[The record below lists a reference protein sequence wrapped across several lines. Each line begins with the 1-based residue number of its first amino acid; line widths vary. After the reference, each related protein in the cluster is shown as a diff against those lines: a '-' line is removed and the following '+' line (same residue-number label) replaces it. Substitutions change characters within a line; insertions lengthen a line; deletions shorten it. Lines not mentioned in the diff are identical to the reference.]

1 MSQSYV
7 RQAKSDKHPF
17 WKNNIPSLI
26 KLDIELTERC
36 NNNCMHCYINLPAD
50 DLAAKDRE
58 LSTGEIK
65 DILSEAAAL
74 SCLTVRFTGGEP
86 LLREDFEELYVAT
99 RKLGFKVALFTNA
112 TLITEHL
119 AELFSRIPPLQ
130 KIEITVYGMKKKSYE
145 SVTRGPGSFEA
156 ARKGINLLL
165 KKKIPFIVKGVF
177 LTYDEDELDAFET
190 WAATIP
196 WMHKVPSYSM
206 FFDFHCR
213 RDKEKNRII
222 RKIRM
227 SAKEGLKF
235 LTRRKDEFIKEN
247 KEFCSRFIGPS
258 GDKLFSCGSG
268 LIQACIDAYGILQP
282 CIMLRHPN
290 TVYDLKKGS
299 LKDALTNFFPK
310 LRETKATN
318 PEYLARC
325 ARCFLKGFCEQCP
338 AKSWMEHGTL
348 DTPVEYF
355 CELAHTQ
362 ARFLGLL
369 KNKELAW
376 EVKDWQSRVKEF
388 TGKDTA

>member
-36 NNNCMHCYINLPAD
+36 NNNCLHCYINLPAD

-86 LLREDFEELYVAT
+86 LLREDFEELYIFA
-99 RKLGFKVALFTNA
+99 RRLGFKVLIFTNA
-112 TLITEHL
+112 TLITAHL
-119 AELFSRIPPLQ
+119 AGLFARIPPLEV
-130 KIEITVYGMKKKSYE
+130 IEVTIYGAKKKSYE
-145 SVTRGPGSFEA
+145 AMTRVSGSFEA
-156 ARKGINLLL
+156 SRKGIKLLL
-165 KKKIPFIVKGVF
+165 KKRVPFIVKTAF
-177 LTYDEDELDAFET
+177 LRYNKEELDEFEA

-196 WMHKVPSYSM
+196 WMHKVPSYST
-206 FFDFHCR
+206 FFDLHCR
-213 RDKEKNRII
+213 RDEEKNRII
-222 RKIRM
+222 RNIRM

-235 LTRRKDEFIKEN
+235 ISRRKAKYIKDSKDFCSKFIK
-247 KEFCSRFIGPS
+247 PS
-258 GDKLFSCGSG
+258 GDKIFSCGSG
-268 LIQACIDAYGILQP
+268 LGRACVDSYGILQP
-282 CIMLRHPN
+282 CMMLRHPD

-299 LKDALTNFFPK
+299 LKEALTKFFPK
-310 LRETKATN
+310 LRQTRATN
-318 PEYLARC
+318 HEYLARC

-355 CELAHTQ
+355 CELAHSQ
-362 ARFLGLL
+362 ARLLGLL

-388 TGKDTA
+388 TGKDTV